1 MKRMSKNGVKVMR
14 LASLL
19 WSAVIGVIQ
28 IGTLILGYIFDWDIY
43 ILTLIGM
50 VAVPFILQLILD
62 VWLKPIY
69 RYRTFRYEY
78 DTHLVTVRKG
88 FIMIK
93 QTRIPTFRIQN
104 VDFKEGWLMR
114 KYQLATLTLS
124 TAGGNVDVTLIDK
137 ATAQKVM
144 AFIKNKDAKVPTA
157 EAMSIVDQDEKEEE
171 PL

>member
-1 MKRMSKNGVKVMR
+1 MKRMSEKGIKVMR

-19 WSAVIGVIQ
+19 WSAVIAVIQ

-93 QTRIPTFRIQN
+93 QERIPMYRIQN
-104 VDFKEGWLMR
+104 VDFHEGWIMR
-114 KYQLATLTLS
+114 KYGLATLTLF
-124 TAGGNVDVTLIDK
+124 TAGGNTDVTLIDR
-137 ATAQKVM
+137 ATAQEMM
-144 AFIKNKDAKVPTA
+144 AFIKQRGALEQVPEDALLVKNN
-157 EAMSIVDQDEKEEE
+157 EDEE

>member
-1 MKRMSKNGVKVMR
+1 MKRMSEKGIKVMR

-19 WSAVIGVIQ
+19 WSAVIAVIQ

-93 QTRIPTFRIQN
+93 QERIPMYRIQN
-104 VDFKEGWLMR
+104 VDFHEGWIMR
-114 KYQLATLTLS
+114 KYGLATLTLY
-124 TAGGNVDVTLIDK
+124 TAGGNTDVTLIDR
-137 ATAQKVM
+137 ATAQEMM
-144 AFIKNKDAKVPTA
+144 AFIKQRGALEQVPEDALLVKN
-157 EAMSIVDQDEKEEE
+157 DEDEE

>member
-1 MKRMSKNGVKVMR
+1 MKRMSEKGIKVMR

-19 WSAVIGVIQ
+19 WSAVIAVIQ

-93 QTRIPTFRIQN
+93 QERIPMYRIQN
-104 VDFKEGWLMR
+104 VDFHEGWIMR
-114 KYQLATLTLS
+114 KYGLATLTLF
-124 TAGGNVDVTLIDK
+124 TAGGNTDVTLIER
-137 ATAQKVM
+137 ATAQEMM
-144 AFIKNKDAKVPTA
+144 AFIKQRGALEQVP
-157 EAMSIVDQDEKEEE
+157 EDSFLVKNDEDEEQI
-171 PL
+171 

>member
-1 MKRMSKNGVKVMR
+1 MKRMSEKGIKVMR

-19 WSAVIGVIQ
+19 WSAVIAVIQ

-50 VAVPFILQLILD
+50 VAVSFILQLILD

-93 QTRIPTFRIQN
+93 QEHIPMYRIQN
-104 VDFKEGWLMR
+104 VDFHEGWIMR
-114 KYQLATLTLS
+114 KYELATLTLY
-124 TAGGNVDVTLIDK
+124 TAGGNTDVTLIDR
-137 ATAQKVM
+137 ATAQEMM
-144 AFIKNKDAKVPTA
+144 AFIKQRGALEQVPEDALLVKN
-157 EAMSIVDQDEKEEE
+157 DEDEEQI
-171 PL
+171 

>member
-1 MKRMSKNGVKVMR
+1 MKRMSEKGIKVMR
-14 LASLL
+14 LASLI
-19 WSAVIGVIQ
+19 WSAVIAVIQ
-28 IGTLILGYIFDWDIY
+28 IGTLILGYIFDWNIY

-93 QTRIPTFRIQN
+93 QEHIPMYRIQN
-104 VDFKEGWLMR
+104 VDFHEGWIMR
-114 KYQLATLTLS
+114 KYGLATLTLF
-124 TAGGNVDVTLIDK
+124 TAGGNTDVTLIER
-137 ATAQKVM
+137 ATAQEMM
-144 AFIKNKDAKVPTA
+144 AFIKQRGALEQMPEDALLVKNN
-157 EAMSIVDQDEKEEE
+157 EDEE

>member
-1 MKRMSKNGVKVMR
+1 MKRMSKNGIKVMR

-19 WSAVIGVIQ
+19 WSAVIAVIQ

-93 QTRIPTFRIQN
+93 QERIPMYRIQN
-104 VDFKEGWLMR
+104 VDFHEGWIMR
-114 KYQLATLTLS
+114 KYGLATLTLY
-124 TAGGNVDVTLIDK
+124 TAGGNTDVTLIDR
-137 ATAQKVM
+137 ATAQEMM
-144 AFIKNKDAKVPTA
+144 AFIKQRGALEQVPEDALLVKNN
-157 EAMSIVDQDEKEEE
+157 EDEE
-171 PL
+171 LL

>member
-1 MKRMSKNGVKVMR
+1 MKRMSEKGIKVMR

-19 WSAVIGVIQ
+19 WSAVIAVIQ

-93 QTRIPTFRIQN
+93 QERIPMYRIQN
-104 VDFKEGWLMR
+104 VDFHEGWIMR
-114 KYQLATLTLS
+114 KYGLATLTLY
-124 TAGGNVDVTLIDK
+124 TAGGNTDVTLIDR
-137 ATAQKVM
+137 ATAQEMM
-144 AFIKNKDAKVPTA
+144 AFIKQRGALEQVPEDALLVKN
-157 EAMSIVDQDEKEEE
+157 DEDEERI
-171 PL
+171 

>member
-1 MKRMSKNGVKVMR
+1 MKRMSEKGIKVMR
-14 LASLL
+14 LASLI
-19 WSAVIGVIQ
+19 WSAVIAVIQ
-28 IGTLILGYIFDWDIY
+28 IGTLILVYIFDWNIY

-93 QTRIPTFRIQN
+93 QEHIPMYRIQN
-104 VDFKEGWLMR
+104 VDFHEGWIMR
-114 KYQLATLTLS
+114 KYGLATLTLF
-124 TAGGNVDVTLIDK
+124 TAGGNTDVTLIER
-137 ATAQKVM
+137 ATAQEMM
-144 AFIKNKDAKVPTA
+144 AFIKQRGALEQMPEDALLVKNN
-157 EAMSIVDQDEKEEE
+157 EDEE